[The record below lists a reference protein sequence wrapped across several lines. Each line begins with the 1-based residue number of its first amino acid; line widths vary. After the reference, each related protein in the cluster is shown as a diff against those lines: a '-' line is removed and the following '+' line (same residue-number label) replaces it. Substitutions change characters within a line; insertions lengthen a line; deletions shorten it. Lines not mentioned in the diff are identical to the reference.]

1 MLLDYLP
8 RKIVRLI
15 TSPAINLDPSFH
27 SVCFFFP
34 SRPLP
39 IHFPSFPPN
48 SSSFFSPRPYLLT
61 LAPKF
66 VQNACFFFS
75 SQKEKYI
82 TVCVYLLLK
91 NFLFGFPFLLI
102 CFHSRIS
109 RFPCLSSLHLF
120 ELDFC
125 YFWLFLIFPSSSPK
139 VFSNF
144 FYNYLER
151 EWSLDFFHL
160 EVFSSICISSTQLPF
175 QVESH
180 FEVDIT
186 DFNLVSIVDLDR
198 VMIMK
203 VILI

>member
-1 MLLDYLP
+1 MFLLSFSSSSHSLP
-8 RKIVRLI
+8 L
-15 TSPAINLDPSFH
+15 
-27 SVCFFFP
+27 FP
-34 SRPLP
+34 SQFLFLL
-39 IHFPSFPPN
+39 FPSSLSIN
-48 SSSFFSPRPYLLT
+48 ISTEICSKRL
-61 LAPKF
+61 
-66 VQNACFFFS
+66 FFFS

-91 NFLFGFPFLLI
+91 NFLFDFPFLLI

-139 VFSNF
+139 VFSNLL
-144 FYNYLER
+144 YTYLEGM
-151 EWSLDFFHL
+151 SLDFFHL

-180 FEVDIT
+180 FEVNIT
-186 DFNLVSIVDLDR
+186 DFNLVSIVDLFSPHR
-198 VMIMK
+198 ICTY
-203 VILI
+203 IALCP